1 MKRAYLIEMTVLK
14 DYMRQLIPLGFFV
27 AFCISLGMQS
37 IVAAPAVITMLKFM
51 MGSMA
56 VAAYDEQNNWGL
68 FRLTMPVTRRDV
80 VLARYAVILTIG
92 CTGMAIGLLAAAV
105 LTGVASAV
113 ELPGGLSSILAFDPG
128 TILGM
133 LFASFFCMFMG
144 SAVASVI
151 TPVYFRFGQ
160 TKATQYLPMMTILIF
175 IIPML
180 IIGSGVLDDAA
191 VSMETLAELLKL
203 IETPA
208 GTAACMAVFAAASLV
223 VLGISAAVSLR
234 IYARREL

>member
-1 MKRAYLIEMTVLK
+1 M
-14 DYMRQLIPLGFFV
+14 
-27 AFCISLGMQS
+27 
-37 IVAAPAVITMLKFM
+37 
-51 MGSMA
+51 
-56 VAAYDEQNNWGL
+56 
-68 FRLTMPVTRRDV
+68 
-80 VLARYAVILTIG
+80 
-92 CTGMAIGLLAAAV
+92 

-128 TILGM
+128 TVLGM

-160 TKATQYLPMMTILIF
+160 TKTAQYLPMMTVLIF

-203 IETPA
+203 IDARDYYLAIIGSRGLT
-208 GTAACMAVFAAASLV
+208 GIKGYVGSV
-223 VLGISAAVSLR
+223 SYKVLQNANIPVL
-234 IYARREL
+234 ITK

>member
-51 MGSMA
+51 MGSMSA
-56 VAAYDEQNNWGL
+56 AAYDEQNNWGL

-80 VLARYAVILTIG
+80 VLARYAVILTLG
-92 CTGMAIGLLAAAV
+92 CTGMAIGLLAAAA

-113 ELPGGLSSILAFDPG
+113 ELPGGLSSILAFDSG
-128 TILGM
+128 TVLGM

-144 SAVASVI
+144 SVVASVI

-160 TKATQYLPMMTILIF
+160 TKATQYLPMMTVLIF

-180 IIGSGVLDDAA
+180 IAGSGVLDDAA
-191 VSMETLAELLKL
+191 SMETLAELLKL

-208 GTAACMAVFAAASLV
+208 GTAACMAVFAAASLA

-234 IYARREL
+234 FYARREL

>member
-51 MGSMA
+51 MGSMSA
-56 VAAYDEQNNWGL
+56 AAYDEQNNWGL

-80 VLARYAVILTIG
+80 VLARYAVILTLG
-92 CTGMAIGLLAAAV
+92 CTGMAIGLLAAAA

-128 TILGM
+128 TVLGM

-144 SAVASVI
+144 SVVASVI

-160 TKATQYLPMMTILIF
+160 TKATQYLPMMTVLIF

-180 IIGSGVLDDAA
+180 IAGSGVLDDAA
-191 VSMETLAELLKL
+191 SMETLAELLKL

-234 IYARREL
+234 FYARREL